1 MEVQNLGQGGRPMGK
16 DPGVPGVLDGLIAD
30 IRLYGDSPAA
40 PSLLETFG
48 RAEDR
53 PKQIAG
59 CFGVGEGVFQQRD
72 PEGAFDPNQK
82 LDPAQ
87 AIEAQILVQQTV
99 KRDRGLG

>member
-1 MEVQNLGQGGRPMGK
+1 MGK
-16 DPGVPGVLDGLIAD
+16 DPGVLDGLIAD

-40 PSLLETFG
+40 PSLLEIFG
-48 RAEDR
+48 GAEDR

-59 CFGVGEGVFQQRD
+59 CFGVGEGVVRQRD